1 MTARAEAT
9 AATRDAI
16 LDAATDQFLDRWF
29 DEVTLA
35 GVAEQAGVS
44 TQTVVNHFGSKEGL
58 LEATVARIGPERARR
73 SADGDPVAR
82 VVADYEHGGDATIRM
97 LALEERVPGLAAF
110 LAAGRAGHRAW
121 VQEAFADRL
130 PAGGPRRASRPIA
143 VHVAATDIYVWKLLR
158 RDMGLSR
165 RQTIEAMRRPRRRPR
180 TMKERDPPCPG
191 SCSPSGRAAATR
203 RRPSRSCARS
213 RAPATRSPRWPTPS
227 CGPTSRTPARPGA
240 RGPRRRTSTATRRRR
255 TSRAT
260 GRRATRWTPSGASAT
275 GSRSARRRATP
286 ATPPRRSSAG
296 GRTSSS
302 GRSSCSAG
310 RRPRRRRGCRRPR
323 S

>member
-1 MTARAEAT
+1 MKTKRPYKMPARAAAT

-16 LDAATDQFLDRWF
+16 LDAATEQFLDRWF

-73 SADGDPVAR
+73 SADG
-82 VVADYEHGGDATIRM
+82 
-97 LALEERVPGLAAF
+97 VPALAAF

-130 PAGGPRRASRPIA
+130 PAGGPEREQAIA

-165 RQTIEAMRRPRRRPR
+165 RQTIEAMRRLV
-180 TMKERDPPCPG
+180 D
-191 SCSPSGRAAATR
+191 
-203 RRPSRSCARS
+203 
-213 RAPATRSPRWPTPS
+213 
-227 CGPTSRTPARPGA
+227 GPDHRGA
-240 RGPRRRTSTATRRRR
+240 
-255 TSRAT
+255 
-260 GRRATRWTPSGASAT
+260 
-275 GSRSARRRATP
+275 
-286 ATPPRRSSAG
+286 
-296 GRTSSS
+296 
-302 GRSSCSAG
+302 
-310 RRPRRRRGCRRPR
+310 
-323 S
+323 

>member
-1 MTARAEAT
+1 MKTKRPYKMTARAEAT

-16 LDAATDQFLDRWF
+16 LGAATEQFLDRWF

-73 SADGDPVAR
+73 SADGDPVER

-97 LALEERVPGLAAF
+97 LALEERVPALAAF

-130 PAGGPRRASRPIA
+130 PAGGPEREQAIA

-158 RDMGLSR
+158 RDMGMSR
-165 RQTIEAMRRPRRRPR
+165 EDTIEAMRRLVDGLNPR
-180 TMKERDPPCPG
+180 TEK
-191 SCSPSGRAAATR
+191 
-203 RRPSRSCARS
+203 
-213 RAPATRSPRWPTPS
+213 
-227 CGPTSRTPARPGA
+227 
-240 RGPRRRTSTATRRRR
+240 
-255 TSRAT
+255 
-260 GRRATRWTPSGASAT
+260 
-275 GSRSARRRATP
+275 
-286 ATPPRRSSAG
+286 
-296 GRTSSS
+296 
-302 GRSSCSAG
+302 
-310 RRPRRRRGCRRPR
+310 
-323 S
+323 